1 MLFRS
6 YARGG
11 FYDDAFPKGHDYHLW
26 SRIALRAKFVYDAGV
41 GYLWRWHGANMGL
54 GCGANPYA
62 DCHRRIV
69 LEMWARYDKRLLFP
83 EVAWE
88 QVPAEERDAVSALLM
103 AERLVRE
110 EAWADAYRFA
120 RLAVTL
126 GHGEAKPLAEA
137 LFARADNGV
146 TRTEPVQRR
155 NVQ

>member
-1 MLFRS
+1 MR
-6 YARGG
+6 
-11 FYDDAFPKGHDYHLW
+11 
-26 SRIALRAKFVYDAGV
+26 
-41 GYLWRWHGANMGL
+41 
-54 GCGANPYA
+54 
-62 DCHRRIV
+62 
-69 LEMWARYDKRLLFP
+69 ARYDKRLLFP

-146 TRTEPVQRR
+146 TRTEPVQHR